1 MQDAKL
7 IKVIAEYLAKCAEIH
22 ARGESIPPESLE
34 GFTIDI
40 VSCLDVIDIGDIGKE
55 LIPLKRA
62 RAIIRLQGAN
72 LSGSATTWSIHRT
85 GKPACGMQLQEM
97 YKTFQEP
104 A

>member
-34 GFTIDI
+34 GFTIDV
-40 VSCLDVIDIGDIGKE
+40 VSCLDVVGIGDIGKE

-62 RAIIRLQGAN
+62 RATIKLARREFEWQIDNMEHPEDWETCLRNAA
-72 LSGSATTWSIHRT
+72 SGHV
-85 GKPACGMQLQEM
+85 
-97 YKTFQEP
+97 
-104 A
+104 